1 MKLSLDQ
8 NVDENAEN
16 DEAREILSNTAEI
29 GSMAVAELILDRK
42 DKG

>member
-8 NVDENAEN
+8 NVDENAKN

-29 GSMAVAELILDRK
+29 GAVAIAELILDRK
-42 DKG
+42 DEG